1 MSQTFPRWRVWLQ
14 DKHRVRRRRGA
25 TRPRRVPYQ
34 RSINAVWIVS
44 LSCRSRNWG
53 SRSFGTKNVDPLEVF
68 VATSLPHKSTGPHEM
83 IERGAVHTRDFG
95 NRSLRHLKPQQGL
108 NRLLFSVQLRF
119 PAYST
124 DFCHPV
130 HGNVATQSMGMLPS
144 SPRHDCH
151 PRSVATLDRMI
162 SLGSLLLSM
171 VVALAVRFFAGLPP
185 EQQQRSQPMRR
196 APRQL
201 DNAASRWSLGATR
214 CWACQIYTDAAL
226 ANVACR
232 LRMESPFKAIL

>member
-1 MSQTFPRWRVWLQ
+1 MVGFPEALCGMFLRWCVFHGFLPPS
-14 DKHRVRRRRGA
+14 
-25 TRPRRVPYQ
+25 PRE
-34 RSINAVWIVS
+34 
-44 LSCRSRNWG
+44 C
-53 SRSFGTKNVDPLEVF
+53 
-68 VATSLPHKSTGPHEM
+68 
-83 IERGAVHTRDFG
+83 
-95 NRSLRHLKPQQGL
+95 
-108 NRLLFSVQLRF
+108 
-119 PAYST
+119 
-124 DFCHPV
+124 CHAI
-130 HGNVATQSMGMLPS
+130 HGNVATQSTGMLPS

-171 VVALAVRFFAGLPP
+171 VVALAVRFFAVLPP
-185 EQQQRSQPMRR
+185 GQQLRFQPMRR

-214 CWACQIYTDAAL
+214 RWACQIYTDAAL